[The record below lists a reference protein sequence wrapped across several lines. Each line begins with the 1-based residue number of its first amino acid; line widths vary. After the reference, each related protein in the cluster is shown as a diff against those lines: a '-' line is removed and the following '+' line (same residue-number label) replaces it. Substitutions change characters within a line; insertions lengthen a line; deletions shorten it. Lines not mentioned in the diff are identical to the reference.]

1 MCACWVGNNKIINIL
16 INNGAEAVG
25 NNKEIPSAFHIIVT
39 KNNMDLLLEFI
50 NKFPNDINHQDKMGW
65 TPLHFCAQYNNIT
78 IAELLLQEGA
88 KVNIIDCYG
97 NNPLWYAVFNAN
109 DDYCLVKLLVKY
121 GADAL
126 SKNNAMR
133 SPLDFAKQIKDME
146 MINILTDKKSKF

>member
-1 MCACWVGNNKIINIL
+1 MRIYERKNIL
-16 INNGAEAVG
+16 ERNINYSNAYGRNLLQEAIVSCE
-25 NNKEIPSAFHIIVT
+25 NAIAIDLVNKGI
-39 KNNMDLLLEFI
+39 
-50 NKFPNDINHQDKMGW
+50 DIDHQDIMGW

-88 KVNIIDCYG
+88 NVNIIDCYG

-133 SPLDFAKQIKDME
+133 SPLDFAKQIEDTE
-146 MINILTDKKSKF
+146 MINILANKNLISKYQSKK

>member
-1 MCACWVGNNKIINIL
+1 M
-16 INNGAEAVG
+16 
-25 NNKEIPSAFHIIVT
+25 
-39 KNNMDLLLEFI
+39 
-50 NKFPNDINHQDKMGW
+50 
-65 TPLHFCAQYNNIT
+65 
-78 IAELLLQEGA
+78 LLQEGA

-133 SPLDFAKQIKDME
+133 SPLDFAKQIEDTE
-146 MINILTDKKSKF
+146 MINILAKKKRGSLLGCEPRWVRKSRFLVLGRTYLITFSAFTVPSAY